1 MKLLQAE
8 NATLKQALSLR
19 PISPKE
25 TISTVTNP
33 PSDDRMQS
41 LENMVRELSAT
52 VLQLAKANTAGVTP
66 NTEAN
71 VPTYAAAPGAPDGE
85 FVSDKILGKRTTHV
99 PVPTTIPSPASESQE
114 PATPGQQPGKRPCQA
129 ATPTSRRLTYYSAE
143 TDMDDAEN
151 PLEALAGNTG
161 DPESPMKK

>member
-1 MKLLQAE
+1 MMKLLQAE

-25 TISTVTNP
+25 TIPTVTNP

-52 VLQLAKANTAGVTP
+52 VLQLAQANTAGITP

-71 VPTYAAAPGAPDGE
+71 IPMYAAVQGAPDGE
-85 FVSDKILGKRTTHV
+85 FVSDKILGKRATNV
-99 PVPTTIPSPASESQE
+99 PVPTTILHPASESQE
-114 PATPGQQPGKRPCQA
+114 QLLGKRTPEDTTKLTEPPPTPQAMTQIYNQGNVPATLLHPH
-129 ATPTSRRLTYYSAE
+129 L
-143 TDMDDAEN
+143 DV
-151 PLEALAGNTG
+151 
-161 DPESPMKK
+161 